1 MEILRTASL
10 ASNFIGSYK
19 NRACKMSLNYEMSL
33 NYDSNKYF
41 SIPKQRLEEE
51 TIWKVFKLILCCG
64 KFKQI
69 RSDVFGNVKIRY
81 NF

>member
-51 TIWKVFKLILCCG
+51 TI
-64 KFKQI
+64 
-69 RSDVFGNVKIRY
+69 
-81 NF
+81 